1 MRKRF
6 EQQYVIGQLQIQDTI
21 INPKRKSALDEL
33 CAALKEIYCN
43 EGYNEQ
49 VLSILENS
57 LSDVDLKN
65 GRPGMEL
72 WVLFVL
78 SQVRM
83 CLNTSY
89 ENLHNLANNHHTL
102 RQILGIERESS
113 FGRIEFEY
121 QQIYDNVSK
130 LSDDT
135 LRAINDVIVEF
146 GHCKVFKKKR
156 NSPLALQNR

>member
-6 EQQYVIGQLQIQDTI
+6 EQQYALGQLQIRDTVI
-21 INPKRKSALDEL
+21 KAKSKHALDEL
-33 CAALKEIYCN
+33 CAALKEIYCT
-43 EGYNEQ
+43 EEYNEKI
-49 VLSILENS
+49 LSLLEES
-57 LSDVDLKN
+57 FSDKDTKN
-65 GRPGMEL
+65 GRPGMDI

-89 ENLHNLANNHHTL
+89 EDVHNLANNHRTL
-102 RQILGIERESS
+102 RQILGIERESG

-130 LSDDT
+130 LTDET
-135 LRAINDVIVEF
+135 LKKINDVIVEF
-146 GHCKVFKKKR
+146 GHREVFKKKR
-156 NSPLALQNR
+156 KCSIALKNR